1 MADRPRIN
9 HVSNPWGENQ
19 ILAVG
24 EYLEKLIP
32 VIKECPTVLDE
43 AGRDSISVENILA
56 IINTLFDKYK
66 HSLGGFDYDR
76 YTGERVE
83 YDTAGTNLNTSDT
96 AEV

>member
-1 MADRPRIN
+1 MKERPRIK

-24 EYLEKLIP
+24 EYLEKLVP
-32 VIKECPTVLDE
+32 VIKACPTVPDE
-43 AGRDSISVENILA
+43 AGRDSISVENILK
-56 IINTLFDKYK
+56 IIDTLFDKYK

-83 YDTAGTNLNTSDT
+83 NENNEL
-96 AEV
+96 